1 MPPEKLLKN
10 EKMQSIGIDTNIL
23 LEFRLKRQ
31 PGFEIAQKCFKQCID
46 GKINIYIPLPCILET
61 EWVLRSFYK
70 QPKEEIINFFEELFL
85 VNNLDTDNKEN
96 TSFSI
101 NLYKQSRE
109 VSFTDCIIIKQIQSR
124 DANFVTFDNNLS
136 KLYKSLR

>member
-1 MPPEKLLKN
+1 
-10 EKMQSIGIDTNIL
+10 
-23 LEFRLKRQ
+23 
-31 PGFEIAQKCFKQCID
+31 
-46 GKINIYIPLPCILET
+46 
-61 EWVLRSFYK
+61 LRSFYK

-136 KLYKSLR
+136 KLYKLLQ